1 MHQTDN
7 NTASS
12 MCGKDDPENK
22 QLMQINFIDLQY
34 SSYNA
39 KPKST
44 IQRGEVRQSIFTSV
58 SPQVTKNTIFNTWM
72 HWGNATNGHP
82 NIHISYIR

>member
-12 MCGKDDPENK
+12 MCGKDNPENK

-44 IQRGEVRQSIFTSV
+44 IQRGE
-58 SPQVTKNTIFNTWM
+58 
-72 HWGNATNGHP
+72 
-82 NIHISYIR
+82 